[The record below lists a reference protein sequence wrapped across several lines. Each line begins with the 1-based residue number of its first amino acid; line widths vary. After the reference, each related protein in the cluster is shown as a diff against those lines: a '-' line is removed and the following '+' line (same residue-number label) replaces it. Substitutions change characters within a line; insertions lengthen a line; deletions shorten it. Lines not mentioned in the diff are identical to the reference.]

1 MVNQRKI
8 KVIKRTEQNLETSS
22 PHEYQK
28 PESVSRDSVRVI
40 TTWVRTFR
48 ERQRE
53 NNAKGFKELF
63 G

>member
-28 PESVSRDSVRVI
+28 PENVSRDSVRVI

>member
-8 KVIKRTEQNLETSS
+8 KVIKRTQQNLEPSS
-22 PHEYQK
+22 PHEHQK
-28 PESVSRDSVRVI
+28 PDSASRDSVRAI
-40 TTWVRTFR
+40 TNWVRAFR
-48 ERQRE
+48 ERQRQ